1 MPAMAGKVRI
11 LHVVPRI
18 VRRGAEVFAAQL
30 AEALQPVSRNL
41 LFPLFGPAEG
51 EPAGRV
57 RVVPG
62 GRPPSRVERVAGVD
76 PGGLARMR
84 AGLRRLRPDL
94 VIAHGGEP
102 LKYAV
107 LADPGGRTPMVYRKI
122 SHAVG
127 GRGERT
133 LARMYDR
140 PARIFA
146 VTDELK
152 RELVEEFAV
161 DPDRVV
167 VIPTSRKAP
176 PELDAAQR
184 GALRESL
191 GAPDPARPMLAW
203 VGRLSDEKQPGAALQ
218 AFALIRSRF
227 GPCSIAIC
235 GDGALRAQVE
245 RAAGAAGP
253 GALVLGSRDD
263 ADRIIAASDLL
274 LSTSRTEGA
283 PGVLV
288 EAGLAGVPVV
298 AFDVGEV
305 STVVRRNETGV
316 LVRPGDLDALADA
329 ACRLLVDTRQREQ
342 MAAAAREACRS
353 FELTAIA
360 GRYGT
365 AFADVLGPDAAGR
378 LSSGGA

>member
-1 MPAMAGKVRI
+1 MAEEVRI

-41 LFPLFGPAEG
+41 LFPLFGPGEG

-57 RVVPG
+57 HVVPG
-62 GRPPSRVERVAGVD
+62 ARPVGRLEGRVGVD
-76 PGGLARMR
+76 PGAVARMQ
-84 AGLRRLRPDL
+84 AGYRRLRPTL
-94 VIAHGGEP
+94 VVAHGGEP

-107 LADPGGRTPMVYRKI
+107 LADPRGRVPLAYRKI

-127 GRGERT
+127 GRGERI

-140 PARIFA
+140 TTRIFA
-146 VTDELK
+146 VTDDLK

-161 DPDRVV
+161 DPDHIV
-167 VIPTSRKAP
+167 VIPTSRRAP
-176 PELDAAQR
+176 PSLTADERTELKAAI
-184 GALRESL
+184 GA
-191 GAPDPARPMLAW
+191 APDRPLLAW

-227 GPCSIAIC
+227 GPCSLAIC
-235 GDGALRAQVE
+235 GDGPLRDSVE
-245 RAAGAAGP
+245 SAAGAAGA
-253 GALVLGSRDD
+253 GTLVLGSRDD
-263 ADRIIAASDLL
+263 AERIIAASDLV

-298 AFDVGEV
+298 AFDVGEI
-305 STVVRRNETGV
+305 SGVVRHNETGV
-316 LVRPGDLDALADA
+316 LVRPGDLEALADA
-329 ACRLLVDTRQREQ
+329 ACRLLADPKRRAE
-342 MAAAAREACRS
+342 MSNAAREATRP
-353 FELTAIA
+353 FELTEIA
-360 GRYGT
+360 SRYAA
-365 AFADVLGPDAAGR
+365 AFAGLLGP
-378 LSSGGA
+378 SGDSLIP

>member
-1 MPAMAGKVRI
+1 MDSEVRI
-11 LHVVPRI
+11 LHVVPRV
-18 VRRGAEVFAAQL
+18 VRCSAEVFAAQL
-30 AEALQPVSRNL
+30 AEALQLHARNL
-41 LFPLFGPAEG
+41 LFPLFGPGQG

-57 RVVPG
+57 HVVPG
-62 GRPPSRVERVAGVD
+62 AQPPGRLEHPTGVD
-76 PGGLARMR
+76 PGAVARMR
-84 AGLRRLRPDL
+84 AGLTKLRPSL
-94 VIAHGGEP
+94 VVAHGGEP

-107 LADPGGRTPMVYRKI
+107 LADPRARTPLVYRKV

-127 GRGERT
+127 GRGERI

-140 PARIFA
+140 PARIYA
-146 VTDELK
+146 VTEELK

-161 DPDRVV
+161 DPSRVA
-167 VIPTSRKAP
+167 VIPTSRKSP
-176 PELDAAQR
+176 PALDPDERTAVRRAI
-184 GALRESL
+184 GVE
-191 GAPDPARPMLAW
+191 DPARPVLAW

-218 AFALIRSRF
+218 AFAVIRSRF
-227 GPCSIAIC
+227 GPCSLALC
-235 GDGALRAQVE
+235 GDGPLREPVE

-305 STVVRRNETGV
+305 SSVVRRNETGM
-316 LVRPGDLDALADA
+316 LVRPGDLDALAEA
-329 ACRLLVDTRQREQ
+329 ACRLLADTGLRSR
-342 MAAAAREACRS
+342 MSVAAREACGP
-353 FELTAIA
+353 FELSAIA
-360 GRYGT
+360 KRY
-365 AFADVLGPDAAGR
+365 ADSFAEVLGRAAP
-378 LSSGGA
+378 LSSGSA

>member
-1 MPAMAGKVRI
+1 MATTDEVRI

-41 LFPLFGPAEG
+41 LFPLFGPDVG
-51 EPAGRV
+51 DPAGRV

-62 GRPPSRVERVAGVD
+62 AKPVGRVEGRVGVD
-76 PGGLARMR
+76 PGAVARLR
-84 AGLRRLRPDL
+84 AGFHKLRPTL
-94 VIAHGGEP
+94 VVAHGGEP

-107 LADPGGRTPMVYRKI
+107 LADPRGRVPLAYRKI
-122 SHAVG
+122 SHAAG
-127 GRGERT
+127 GRGERI
-133 LARMYDR
+133 LARMYER
-140 PARIFA
+140 TARIFA
-146 VTDELK
+146 VTEELK

-161 DPDRVV
+161 DPAHVV

-176 PELDAAQR
+176 PSLSTEERA
-184 GALRESL
+184 ALRTEI
-191 GAPDPARPMLAW
+191 GADPGRPLLAW

-227 GPCSIAIC
+227 GPCSLAIA
-235 GDGALRAQVE
+235 GDGPLRGSVE

-263 ADRIIAASDLL
+263 ADRIIAASDLV

-288 EAGLAGVPVV
+288 EAGLAGVPVA

-305 STVVRRNETGV
+305 SQVVRQNETGV

-329 ACRLLVDTRQREQ
+329 ACRLLADPRARER
-342 MAAAAREACRS
+342 MGAAAREACAP
-353 FELTAIA
+353 FELATIA
-360 GRYGT
+360 ARYAA
-365 AFADVLGPDAAGR
+365 AFADMLGRAGTP
-378 LSSGGA
+378 LSP

>member
-1 MPAMAGKVRI
+1 MGGEVRI
-11 LHVVPRI
+11 LHVVPRV

-30 AEALQPVSRNL
+30 AEALQPVSRNV
-41 LFPLFGPAEG
+41 LFPLFGPGEG
-51 EPAGRV
+51 EPAGRI
-57 RVVPG
+57 RVISGARPV
-62 GRPPSRVERVAGVD
+62 GRLERRVGVD
-76 PGGLARMR
+76 PGAVARLR
-84 AGLRRLRPDL
+84 AGLRKLRPDL
-94 VIAHGGEP
+94 VVAHGGEP

-107 LADPGGRTPMVYRKI
+107 LADPRGRIPLAYRKI

-127 GRGERT
+127 SRGERI
-133 LARMYDR
+133 LARMYER
-140 PARIFA
+140 TTLILA

-161 DPDRVV
+161 DPDRVA
-167 VIPTSRKAP
+167 VIPTSRRSP
-176 PELDAAQR
+176 PQLGPEER
-184 GALRESL
+184 GAVRVQI
-191 GAPDPARPMLAW
+191 GALAERPLLAW

-227 GPCSIAIC
+227 GECSLAMV
-235 GDGALRAQVE
+235 GDGPLRESVE

-253 GALVLGSRDD
+253 GVLLLGSRDD

-305 STVVRRNETGV
+305 SRIVCRGETGA
-316 LVRPGDLDALADA
+316 LVRPGDLEALADA
-329 ACRLLVDTRQREQ
+329 ACRLLADSRTHAR
-342 MAAAAREACRS
+342 MSAAAREACRP
-353 FELTAIA
+353 FELSHVAA
-360 GRYGT
+360 RYAD
-365 AFADVLGPDAAGR
+365 AFAGILGDAGAALR
-378 LSSGGA
+378 SGPA

>member
-1 MPAMAGKVRI
+1 MAGDEVRI

-30 AEALQPVSRNL
+30 AEALQPASRNL
-41 LFPLFGPAEG
+41 LFPLFGPDEG
-51 EPAGRV
+51 APAGRV
-57 RVVPG
+57 HIVPG
-62 GRPPSRVERVAGVD
+62 ARPAGRVEGRVGVD
-76 PGGLARMR
+76 PGAVARMR
-84 AGLRRLRPDL
+84 AGIRRLRPSL
-94 VIAHGGEP
+94 VVAHGGEP

-107 LADPGGRTPMVYRKI
+107 LADPRARVPLAYRKI

-127 GRGERT
+127 GRGERI

-140 PARIFA
+140 TDRIFA

-161 DPDRVV
+161 DSDRVV

-176 PELDAAQR
+176 PTLRADERAAVR
-184 GALRESL
+184 TGIGAD
-191 GAPDPARPMLAW
+191 PDRPLLAW
-203 VGRLSDEKQPGAALQ
+203 VGRLSEEKQPGAALQ

-227 GPCSIAIC
+227 GACSLAIC
-235 GDGALRAQVE
+235 GDGPLRESVE
-245 RAAGAAGP
+245 GAAGAAGP

-263 ADRIIAASDLL
+263 AERIIAASDLV

-305 STVVRRNETGV
+305 SQVVRRNETGV

-329 ACRLLVDTRQREQ
+329 ACRLLADPGARER
-342 MAAAAREACRS
+342 MSAAAREACAP
-353 FELTAIA
+353 FELGAIA
-360 GRYGT
+360 ARY
-365 AFADVLGPDAAGR
+365 AAVFADLIGLSGAQLRR
-378 LSSGGA
+378 LD